1 MSKLQTL
8 LAGLILASCAAAH
21 PMGNF
26 SVSHYSRLDFNAS
39 GLQLTYV
46 LDLAEIPT
54 LELLQ
59 QWQIDGKDE
68 TQLQQKAAAQATAWL
83 QNLSI
88 SVDGKQFTPRIGG
101 VIAKTADGAGGMLVS
116 RVAMKADVVAA
127 PGQLSFEDRNYAN
140 RTGWKEIVIRG
151 GEGVALVEASHLDR
165 DVSHELTAYPADPTL
180 APPQDLAAS
189 VRWSV
194 TNALSQ
200 RQADEKVEAKSV
212 GAVGVLRQGD
222 PRVPRLETPSSGRGA
237 KRIEVEP
244 VKQPPLPRATSAA
257 APAVARTFAERQS
270 AGPGAVV
277 RGDFLSRMLRDKKF
291 GWGSILLGLLVAFG
305 LGAMHALSPGHG
317 KTIVAAYLV
326 GSRGTLKHALFLGSM
341 VTFTHTMSVFLLGL
355 GVLFFQKYVVP
366 DQIIPVLGA
375 VSGLSIVSIGGW
387 LLYQRA
393 KALTGTVEPAHK
405 HHHHHAGA
413 DHQDGHHH
421 SHDHHPDL
429 DLAHVHASHHIHQH
443 ALAGAEAPVAV
454 LVGGLHN
461 AHEVETEVVRH
472 SHVHEHDGHKH
483 HHYGV
488 DSTHQHFHPHHEHN
502 HPFVHTHSHNGQN
515 HSHAMPESRLS
526 LGGLIALGASGGLV
540 PCPSA
545 LILLLSAI
553 ALGQTALGLGLLAAF
568 SAGLAL
574 VLMGIG
580 ALVLFARQL
589 LPTEGS
595 TRSHPLFRLVPVF
608 SSVVVIVLGL
618 LMTLAALGWIQPIRA
633 LGV

>member
-1 MSKLQTL
+1 MSKLQAL
-8 LAGLILASCAAAH
+8 LVGLVFASYATAH

-26 SVSHYSRLDFNAS
+26 SVSHYSRLDFNAH

-68 TQLQQKAAAQATAWL
+68 GQLQQETAAQAASWL

-88 SVDGKQFTPRIGG
+88 SVDGTQFAPRLLETK
-101 VIAKTADGAGGMLVS
+101 VKTTDGAGGMLVL
-116 RVAMKADVVAA
+116 RVAMKADVEAA
-127 PGQLSFEDRNYAN
+127 PGQLSFEDRNYSN

-151 GEGVALVEASHLDR
+151 GEGVALVGASHPDR
-165 DVSHELTAYPADPTL
+165 DVSHELTAYPSDPTL

-189 VRWSV
+189 VQWSM
-194 TNALSQ
+194 TSRLSQ
-200 RQADEKVEAKSV
+200 RLKMPSTSPRGTRIEMAPTAKHSPVPTATSPAVEA
-212 GAVGVLRQGD
+212 R
-222 PRVPRLETPSSGRGA
+222 
-237 KRIEVEP
+237 
-244 VKQPPLPRATSAA
+244 
-257 APAVARTFAERQS
+257 ARTFTERQS
-270 AGPGAVV
+270 AGPGSVV
-277 RGDFLSRMLRDKKF
+277 RGDFLSVMLRDKKF

-341 VTFTHTMSVFLLGL
+341 VTFTHTISVFLLGL

-375 VSGLSIVSIGGW
+375 VSGLSIVSIGSW

-393 KALTGTVEPAHK
+393 KALMGTLEPAHT
-405 HHHHHAGA
+405 HHHHHAGG
-413 DHQDGHHH
+413 DHHNGHRH
-421 SHDHHPDL
+421 SHDHHHDP
-429 DLAHVHASHHIHQH
+429 DLAHVHSSHHIYHH
-443 ALAGAEAPVAV
+443 ALAG
-454 LVGGLHN
+454 
-461 AHEVETEVVRH
+461 VETPASVMVAEQLVPH
-472 SHVHEHDGHKH
+472 GHVHEHDGLEH
-483 HHYGV
+483 HHHGE
-488 DSTHQHFHPHHEHN
+488 DSTHRHVHPHHEHN
-502 HPFVHTHSHNGQN
+502 HPIVHTHTHDGNT
-515 HSHAMPESRLS
+515 HTHAMPESRLS

-568 SAGLAL
+568 SAGLAV

-580 ALVLFARQL
+580 ALVLFAKQL
-589 LPTEGS
+589 LPTKES
-595 TRSHPLFRLVPVF
+595 TRRHPLFRLVPVF

-633 LGV
+633 LGA